1 MKILGTQD
9 SNTQTTN
16 TGAQTSSES
25 LTFIKKRHEKFL
37 LRFLD
42 ILPGDRF
49 ASLETSRMTIL
60 FFAISG
66 LDVLGSLETSISEE
80 RKKEI
85 IEWIYSLQVETGF
98 LGSTFLKIP
107 ALEQPLC
114 DSVHIAM
121 TYTALATL
129 VILGNLCRYCCIKMR
144 LSSQKNIRFSKNTYV
159 HNCNLIT
166 IKRQKWMFA
175 EGAYT

>member
-1 MKILGTQD
+1 MSKALKVLGTED
-9 SNTQTTN
+9 PGPN
-16 TGAQTSSES
+16 SSINPDASGES
-25 LTFIKKRHEKFL
+25 LTLVKKRHEKFL

-49 ASLETSRMTIL
+49 ASAETSRMTII

-66 LDVLGSLETSISEE
+66 LDVLGSLEQSIKED

-85 IEWIYSLQVETGF
+85 IDWIYSLQVETGF
-98 LGSTFLKIP
+98 LGSTFLKTSQ
-107 ALEQPLC
+107 LEQLC

-129 VILGNLCRYCCIKMR
+129 VILGTNLHNFLHGFYGFHTN
-144 LSSQKNIRFSKNTYV
+144 LHTY
-159 HNCNLIT
+159 
-166 IKRQKWMFA
+166 F
-175 EGAYT
+175 

>member
-1 MKILGTQD
+1 MYGSCNQKVEELI
-9 SNTQTTN
+9 
-16 TGAQTSSES
+16 EHPW
-25 LTFIKKRHEKFL
+25 IR

-66 LDVLGSLETSISEE
+66 LDVLGSLEKSLNEE
-80 RKKEI
+80 RKREI
-85 IEWIYSLQVETGF
+85 VDWIYSLQVETGF

-107 ALEQPLC
+107 KLEEKLC
-114 DSVHIAM
+114 DGVHIAM

-129 VILGNLCRYCCIKMR
+129 VILGKDILYAHAY
-144 LSSQKNIRFSKNTYV
+144 L
-159 HNCNLIT
+159 NLI
-166 IKRQKWMFA
+166 
-175 EGAYT
+175 

>member
-1 MKILGTQD
+1 MSKAMKILGTQD

-16 TGAQTSSES
+16 TGAQTES

-107 ALEQPLC
+107 DVEQPLC

-129 VILGNLCRYCCIKMR
+129 VILGNLCM
-144 LSSQKNIRFSKNTYV
+144 
-159 HNCNLIT
+159 
-166 IKRQKWMFA
+166 
-175 EGAYT
+175 

>member
-16 TGAQTSSES
+16 TGAQTSAES

-66 LDVLGSLETSISEE
+66 LDVLG
-80 RKKEI
+80 KE
-85 IEWIYSLQVETGF
+85 YVQFSYASGLFTDSYF
-98 LGSTFLKIP
+98 L
-107 ALEQPLC
+107 
-114 DSVHIAM
+114 
-121 TYTALATL
+121 
-129 VILGNLCRYCCIKMR
+129 
-144 LSSQKNIRFSKNTYV
+144 
-159 HNCNLIT
+159 
-166 IKRQKWMFA
+166 
-175 EGAYT
+175 